1 MQFRPLG
8 STGIHVSALA
18 LGAGPVPNLMTA
30 DDQKRQIEVV
40 RRALTAGINWFDTA
54 ATYGNGSSER
64 SLGQALHNLDAMDA
78 IHIATKVRLMPED
91 LSSIS
96 QKIRESF
103 TESLNRLGVSR
114 VTLLQLH
121 NSITSARGDEATSVI
136 PADVLGSNGVLDEFR
151 RLQDEGLVKHI
162 GLTGIGQ
169 SAAIHEV
176 VASGEFATIQVPYN
190 VLNPSAGQ
198 SVPDSFDESNYGNII
213 GECARQNMGVLA
225 IRVFAGGAL
234 AGQPPSAHTY
244 TTKFFPLPLYVR
256 DQGRCERLKAMLDK
270 DSEVRE
276 VALRFVLSH
285 PFVSSAIVGF
295 GEPEHVDSAINYISA
310 GPLPADLLGTLQRL
324 QHLCG

>member
-30 DDQKRQIEVV
+30 DDQKRQMEVV
-40 RRALTAGINWFDTA
+40 RRALTAGVNWFDTA
-54 ATYGNGSSER
+54 ATYGNGRSER
-64 SLGQALHNLDAMDA
+64 SLGQALHNLDAIDA

-103 TESLNRLGVSR
+103 TESLNRLGVSC

-121 NSITSARGDEATSVI
+121 NSITSARGDEATSVM

-190 VLNPSAGQ
+190 VVNPSAGQ
-198 SVPDSFDESNYGNII
+198 SVPDAFYESNYGNII

-270 DSEVRE
+270 DSEVSE

-295 GEPEHVDSAINYISA
+295 GEPEHVDSAMNYVRA
-310 GPLPADLLGTLQRL
+310 GPLPADLLGKLQRME
-324 QHLCG
+324 HLCG